1 MTIHNEK
8 LILNKLSQVET
19 LLGVAS
25 SILSELKAELVATR
39 AKSVQ
44 FEVIDERLQI
54 KLLQIQ
60 SLYLKLLS

>member
-1 MTIHNEK
+1 MNIHDEK

-19 LLGVAS
+19 LLGVAN

-44 FEVIDERLQI
+44 FEVLDETAESSYFR
-54 KLLQIQ
+54 
-60 SLYLKLLS
+60 YRVYT